1 MDLAERVNTL
11 RQVNG
16 LSVRDLAGLAGVS
29 PSTIS
34 RIEARKM
41 DPSFDLATTILQV
54 MGMDIGAVETTDV
67 EALRAGRFAL
77 GQDVDLTPG
86 AREWIARWSRIR
98 IVGSD
103 GRATAGREPDVAFR
117 AARLARLADRPGGAD
132 FAPAG
137 GAVDLAEMLGR
148 AGTPYALTGDTAA
161 DLLGAHAT
169 TAWPV
174 LYVEDIQQAQE
185 VLGLVPLASGARGR
199 RITLIPFDGLSE
211 LGART
216 VDGIIIA
223 TTTQVAIDCYSGPG
237 RMPDQA
243 DLLLG
248 VRG

>member
-54 MGMDIGAVETTDV
+54 MGMEIGAVEATDV
-67 EALRAGRFAL
+67 EALRAARFAL
-77 GQDVDLTPG
+77 GQDVDLTSG

-98 IVGSD
+98 IIGPD
-103 GRATAGREPDVAFR
+103 GRAAVGREVDVAFR

-137 GAVDLAEMLGR
+137 LAVDLAQALGR
-148 AGTPYALTGDTAA
+148 AGAPYALTGDAAA

-169 TAWPV
+169 QAWPV

-185 VLGLVPLASGARGR
+185 VLGLVPLAGGARGR
-199 RITLIPFDGLSE
+199 RITLVPFDGLSE

-216 VDGIIIA
+216 VDGTIVA
-223 TTTQVAIDCYSGPG
+223 TTAQVAIDCYSGPG